1 MSKLKYPH
9 LFEPIM
15 LGKTLFRNR
24 IFASPLGGMN
34 LLEGKFPGPES
45 HAFYGRRAKGG
56 AASVAI
62 GECVVDSNHGRG
74 GPVHTAIDDVRSTSY
89 LSKLAENISR
99 YGAVPVVELAHAGMY
114 AHASH
119 AMGNPMYGPVATTI
133 SGAVASTE
141 TAEVTAMTEEAIEET
156 IEAYANAALHAKNC
170 GFGMVLIHGGH
181 GWLMSQFISP
191 YTNKRTDKWGGESR
205 ENRMR
210 FPLAVVDRIRQ
221 KCGRDFPIEFRMSGD
236 ECVPNGY
243 GIEEGIEIAKMLD
256 GKVDLIHVSTGVH
269 ESLDA
274 FTKTSPGLFDEDGC
288 NAHYAAIIKKHVK
301 TPVATV
307 GAHTDPEKMEQL
319 LASGAVDVIEIGR
332 GLMADPDMPIKARRG
347 EDENIRQCMRCL
359 HCFSNLLNQFQF
371 SCAINPEI
379 SNELDGNVLTPALV
393 KKKVLIA
400 GGGIGGMEAAL
411 AAHTCGHQVILCE
424 KKDHL
429 GGILKCE
436 EQVPF
441 KSKLDRY
448 LKQQER
454 RIMDSGIEVHL
465 NTPVTPK
472 LAEEIAPDVI
482 IAALGA
488 TLAKPPIPGIDGQN
502 VLCSEDAYVKPE
514 MTGQNIVILGAGL
527 VGIELGLYLKGMG
540 KNVTLLEMA
549 SEPSFGGNN
558 CHGIALGMEIKRTGL
573 EIKLSTRANRITSEG
588 VYACTGEEETLY
600 EADTVI
606 YATGMTPRMKEADA
620 LRDCAPEFYQIG
632 DCVAPKNIHQA
643 TKTAYYI
650 ASNIG
655 RI

>member
-1 MSKLKYPH
+1 MNKLKYPH

-34 LLEGKFPGPES
+34 LLEGKFPGAES
-45 HAFYGRRAKGG
+45 SAFYARRAKGG

-89 LSKLAENISR
+89 LSKLAESISR
-99 YGAVPVVELAHAGMY
+99 YGAVPVAELAHAGMY

-119 AMGNPMYGPVATTI
+119 AMGNPMYGPVAT
-133 SGAVASTE
+133 SVVGAVASTE
-141 TAEVTAMTEEAIEET
+141 SAEVTAMSAEAIEET

-191 YTNKRTDKWGGESR
+191 YTNTRTDEWGGEKR

-210 FPLAVVDRIRQ
+210 FPLAVIERIRQ

-243 GIEEGIEIAKMLD
+243 GIEEGIEIAKLLD

-288 NAHYAAIIKKHVK
+288 NAHYAAEIKKHVK

-307 GAHTDPEKMEQL
+307 GAHTDPDKMEEL

-347 EDENIRQCMRCL
+347 EDEKIRQCMRCL

-393 KKKVLIA
+393 KKKVLVV

-411 AAHTCGHQVILCE
+411 AAVKCGHQVILCE
-424 KKDHL
+424 KEGQL

-436 EQVPF
+436 EHVPF

-448 LKQQER
+448 LKQQEQMVMNSD
-454 RIMDSGIEVHL
+454 ITVHL
-465 NTPVTPK
+465 NTLVTPE

-482 IAALGA
+482 IAALGG
-488 TLAKPPIPGIDGQN
+488 TPAKPPIPGIDSEN
-502 VLCSEDAYVKPE
+502 VLCAEDVYVHPE
-514 MTGQNIVILGAGL
+514 KAGTNVVILGAGL

-549 SEPSFGGNN
+549 NTPNFGGNS
-558 CHGIALGMEIKRTGL
+558 CHGIALNMEIKRTGL
-573 EIKLSTRANRITSEG
+573 EINFSTRAERITSEG
-588 VYACTGEEETLY
+588 VYARNDEDEKLY
-600 EADTVI
+600 TADTVI
-606 YATGMTPRMKEADA
+606 YATGMVPRMKEATA
-620 LRDCAPEFYQIG
+620 LRNCAPEYYQIG
-632 DCVAPKNIHQA
+632 DCLAPKNIHQA